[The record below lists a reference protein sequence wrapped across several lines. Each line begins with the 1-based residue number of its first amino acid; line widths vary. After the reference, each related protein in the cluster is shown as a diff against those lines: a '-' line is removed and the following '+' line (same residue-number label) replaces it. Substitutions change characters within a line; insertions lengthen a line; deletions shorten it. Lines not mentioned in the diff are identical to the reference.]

1 MKKIRIVLMT
11 FVMLLLMS
19 GVAMADDTEVYV
31 SIADQNGEAVLV
43 QKPVT
48 VTDVDNDGTLT
59 VGDALVCAHEA
70 YYEGG
75 AEKGIKTSI
84 GNYGL
89 QLDLLWGYDNGS
101 GYGYLVNN
109 VFSMGLGDPVKNGDY
124 VYAYIYTDIVTWSDT
139 YSFFDKNTVS
149 AKAGDEISLVL
160 SAAGYA
166 ADYSQLNSPVEGA
179 HILVDGV
186 DVLTVT
192 DAEGKATIKI
202 DKAGEHVISAVKFN
216 TVLVP
221 PLCVATIES
230 KAEPTA
236 EPTEEPTITATPSP
250 TPTSTPTVSA
260 ETDKVVNDNS
270 KPKTPVVLILCI
282 VLGLIVVAIIAVVI
296 LKRKKD

>member
-19 GVAMADDTEVYV
+19 GVAMADDNEVYV
-31 SIADQNGEAVLV
+31 SVADQNGEAVLV

-124 VYAYIYTDIVTWSDT
+124 VYAYIYTDIVTYSDT
-139 YSFFDKNTVS
+139 YCFFDKNTVS

-202 DKAGEHVISAVKFN
+202 DKAGEHVISAVKYN

-230 KAEPTA
+230 KAEPTD
-236 EPTEEPTITATPSP
+236 TP
-250 TPTSTPTVSA
+250 TPTPTLSPEEKPATPTVSA

>member
-11 FVMLLLMS
+11 FVMLLMMC

-75 AEKGIKTSI
+75 AEKGIKTSV
-84 GNYGL
+84 GDYGL
-89 QLDLLWGYDNGS
+89 QLDLLWGYDNGT

-109 VFSMGLGDPVKNGDY
+109 AFSMGLGDPVKNGDY
-124 VYAYIYTDIVTWSDT
+124 VYAYIYTDLVTWSDT
-139 YSFFDKNTVS
+139 YCFFDKNTVS

-202 DKAGEHVISAVKFN
+202 DKAGEHVISAVKSN

-230 KAEPTA
+230 KAEPTD
-236 EPTEEPTITATPSP
+236 TP
-250 TPTSTPTVSA
+250 TPTPTLSPEEKPATPTVSA

>member
-11 FVMLLLMS
+11 FVMLLMMC

-75 AEKGIKTSI
+75 AEKGIKTSV
-84 GNYGL
+84 GDYGL
-89 QLDLLWGYDNGS
+89 QLDLLWGYDNGT

-109 VFSMGLGDPVKNGDY
+109 AFSMGLGDPVKNGDY
-124 VYAYIYTDIVTWSDT
+124 VYAYIYTDLVTWSDT
-139 YSFFDKNTVS
+139 YCFFDKNTVS

-202 DKAGEHVISAVKFN
+202 DKAGEHVISAVKYN
-216 TVLVP
+216 TALVP

-230 KAEPTA
+230 KAEPTD
-236 EPTEEPTITATPSP
+236 TP
-250 TPTSTPTVSA
+250 TPTPTLRPEEKPATPTVSA

>member
-11 FVMLLLMS
+11 FVMFLLMS

-109 VFSMGLGDPVKNGDY
+109 AFSMGLGDPVKNGDY

-202 DKAGEHVISAVKFN
+202 DKAGEHVISAVKSN
-216 TVLVP
+216 TALVP

-230 KAEPTA
+230 KAEPTD
-236 EPTEEPTITATPSP
+236 TP
-250 TPTSTPTVSA
+250 TPTPTLSPEEKPATPTVSA

-270 KPKTPVVLILCI
+270 KPKTPVALILCI

>member
-124 VYAYIYTDIVTWSDT
+124 VYAYIYTDIVTYSDT
-139 YSFFDKNTVS
+139 YCFFDKNTVS

-202 DKAGEHVISAVKFN
+202 DKAGEHVISAVKYN

-230 KAEPTA
+230 KAEPTD
-236 EPTEEPTITATPSP
+236 TP
-250 TPTSTPTVSA
+250 TPTPTLSPEEKPATPTVSA

-282 VLGLIVVAIIAVVI
+282 VSGLIVVAIIAVVI

>member
-89 QLDLLWGYDNGS
+89 QLDLLWGYDNGT

-109 VFSMGLGDPVKNGDY
+109 AFSMGLGDPVKNGDY
-124 VYAYIYTDIVTWSDT
+124 VYAYIYTDLVTWSDT
-139 YSFFDKNTVS
+139 YCFFDKNTIS

-166 ADYSQLNSPVEGA
+166 ADYSQLNSPVEG
-179 HILVDGV
+179 
-186 DVLTVT
+186 
-192 DAEGKATIKI
+192 
-202 DKAGEHVISAVKFN
+202 
-216 TVLVP
+216 
-221 PLCVATIES
+221 
-230 KAEPTA
+230 
-236 EPTEEPTITATPSP
+236 
-250 TPTSTPTVSA
+250 
-260 ETDKVVNDNS
+260 
-270 KPKTPVVLILCI
+270 
-282 VLGLIVVAIIAVVI
+282 
-296 LKRKKD
+296 

>member
-89 QLDLLWGYDNGS
+89 QLDLLWGYDNGT

-109 VFSMGLGDPVKNGDY
+109 AFSMGLGDPVKNGDY
-124 VYAYIYTDIVTWSDT
+124 VYAYIYTDLVTWSDT
-139 YSFFDKNTVS
+139 YCFFDKNTIS

-202 DKAGEHVISAVKFN
+202 DKAGEHVISAVKYN

-230 KAEPTA
+230 KAEPTD
-236 EPTEEPTITATPSP
+236 TP
-250 TPTSTPTVSA
+250 TPTPTLSPEEKPATPTVSA

-270 KPKTPVVLILCI
+270 KPKTPVFLILCI
-282 VLGLIVVAIIAVVI
+282 VSGLIVVAIIAVVI